1 MYCLLYFKMCLVKVT
16 LILLKV
22 FLSSNT
28 KVLFIYIVVTYLK
41 LFSDW
46 CTGNFVESDV
56 SNAGNGKQ
64 RPAAG
69 TRCVIPCHWE
79 AGRWGS
85 SWCYTSLD
93 KSQWGAECLPCT
105 GKIISLLASQII
117 QKKIIM
123 F

>member
-1 MYCLLYFKMCLVKVT
+1 MCLVKVT

-22 FLSSNT
+22 FLSSNSPSSFY
-28 KVLFIYIVVTYLK
+28 LYRCYISDFFL
-41 LFSDW
+41 DW

-85 SWCYTSLD
+85 SWCYTALD

-105 GKIISLLASQII
+105 GKIISLLASEII
-117 QKKIIM
+117 QRKN
-123 F
+123 